1 MQPSPFTSPILE
13 DEDALH
19 GARSGGLA
27 MGASSMLDRGMRHG
41 SQIHQRLAHGRG
53 STMHSQMQQHYS
65 HTTRNSAS
73 STLPIAEEEHADE
86 VEDLDPYIRPDE
98 GFSMHARPASAARAQ
113 RIMSAQAAL
122 GVTSG
127 IARAKSAEEDE
138 GGPPSDITGLVM
150 KGTDDQG

>member
-19 GARSGGLA
+19 DARSGGLA

-53 STMHSQMQQHYS
+53 GAMHSQTQQHYS

-73 STLPIAEEEHADE
+73 STLPIAEEEYADG

-98 GFSMHARPASAARAQ
+98 GFSMHARPTNGARAQ
-113 RIMSAQAAL
+113 RSISAQAAL
-122 GVTSG
+122 GGTSG
-127 IARAKSAEEDE
+127 IARGKRAEEDE
-138 GGPPSDITGLVM
+138 GRPPSDITGLVM
-150 KGTDDQG
+150 KGTDEQG